1 MALPGG
7 LTIAELF
14 GGAMLL
20 VGGLVLLVSGRYVWR
35 ATAVV
40 RATAREKIADSD
52 AGTLVRI
59 SGDVTQNGD
68 NLLVAPFS
76 GTDCVALRYQI
87 EERRLSFL
95 YLLPWYVTVHEATGA
110 VAFDVQTEAGT
121 VPVVEPTRTVALST
135 DVVATTGSATESPE
149 RIQQFEQESDN
160 VPPST
165 VWRDPP
171 SVVRPLFS
179 VLSIGTRR
187 YSEQRAAVG
196 DELTVVGRVTN
207 DGLGIDPLVV
217 SDRSPVG
224 TVFRMAKTSLGGLL
238 IGVVGLLL
246 GVFLLIGL

>member
-1 MALPGG
+1 MALQGG

-20 VGGLVLLVSGRYVWR
+20 VGGFVLVVSARYIWR
-35 ATAVV
+35 ATAVI
-40 RATAREKIADSD
+40 RATERTELNTSD
-52 AGTLVRI
+52 AGTLTRI
-59 SGDVTQNGD
+59 SGDVTQNNGES
-68 NLLVAPFS
+68 LVAPFS

-87 EERRLSFL
+87 EERRLSVL
-95 YLLPWYVTVHEATGA
+95 YLFPWYVTVHEATGA

-121 VPVVEPTRTVALST
+121 IPVVEPARTVALST
-135 DVVATTGSATESPE
+135 EVVATTGSSTEPPD
-149 RIQQFEQESDN
+149 RIHQFEQESDN
-160 VPPST
+160 VPLST

-196 DELTVVGRVTN
+196 DELTVVGQVT
-207 DGLGIDPLVV
+207 DGGSGIDPLVV

>member
-1 MALPGG
+1 M
-7 LTIAELF
+7 
-14 GGAMLL
+14 
-20 VGGLVLLVSGRYVWR
+20 
-35 ATAVV
+35 
-40 RATAREKIADSD
+40 
-52 AGTLVRI
+52 
-59 SGDVTQNGD
+59 
-68 NLLVAPFS
+68 APFS

-87 EERRLSFL
+87 EERRFSAL
-95 YLLPWYVTVHEATGA
+95 YLFPWYVTVHEATGA
-110 VAFDVQTEAGT
+110 VTFDVQTETGT
-121 VPVVEPTRTVALST
+121 IPVVEPARTVALST
-135 DVVATTGSATESPE
+135 EVVPTTGSATDPPE

-196 DELTVVGRVTN
+196 DKLTVVGRVT
-207 DGLGIDPLVV
+207 DGGSGIDPLVV
-217 SDRSPVG
+217 SDRSPAE

-246 GVFLLIGL
+246 GIFLVLGL

>member
-7 LTIAELF
+7 LTIAEVF

-20 VGGLVLLVSGRYVWR
+20 VGGFVLVVSARYVWR
-35 ATAVV
+35 ATAVI
-40 RATAREKIADSD
+40 RATDREYLDTSD
-52 AGTLVRI
+52 AGTLTRI
-59 SGDVTQNGD
+59 SGDVTQNNGES
-68 NLLVAPFS
+68 LVTPFS

-95 YLLPWYVTVHEATGA
+95 YLLPWYVTVHEGTGA

-121 VPVVEPTRTVALST
+121 IPVVEPARTVALST
-135 DVVATTGSATESPE
+135 EVVTTTGPATDPPE

-196 DELTVVGRVTN
+196 DELTVVGQVMN
-207 DGLGIDPLVV
+207 DGVGIDPLVV
-217 SDRSPVG
+217 SDRSPAG

-238 IGVVGLLL
+238 IGVGGLLL